1 MPLRGQHIQETA
13 YATDDILCL
22 QGVSLPGYLLC
33 EKAGLAT
40 AVFLPIQPPDIFQ
53 HLFRIQ
59 VTALLVCIHELGARM
74 SQAAQ
79 VFRIV
84 QSVLQI
90 HVYIITVRLQRLELP
105 VTQNI
110 LQGITAAGTFPITV
124 DDNLFFTVD
133 RTPDIS
139 FVAGVSYL
147 HLALDLVAVNDGI
160 L

>member
-1 MPLRGQHIQETA
+1 
-13 YATDDILCL
+13 
-22 QGVSLPGYLLC
+22 
-33 EKAGLAT
+33 
-40 AVFLPIQPPDIFQ
+40 
-53 HLFRIQ
+53 
-59 VTALLVCIHELGARM
+59 M

-147 HLALDLVAVNDGI
+147 HLALDLVAVKDGI

>member
-1 MPLRGQHIQETA
+1 MRLMTSFVCREFGRQVISA
-13 YATDDILCL
+13 K
-22 QGVSLPGYLLC
+22 S
-33 EKAGLAT
+33 GLAT
-40 AVFLPIQPPDIFQ
+40 AVFLPIQRQSHIFQ

-59 VTALLVCIHELGARM
+59 VTAGENAHELGARM

-90 HVYIITVRLQRLELP
+90 HVYIMAVRPQRLELP

-124 DDNLFFTVD
+124 ISTTFFT
-133 RTPDIS
+133 
-139 FVAGVSYL
+139 G
-147 HLALDLVAVNDGI
+147 
-160 L
+160 

>member
-1 MPLRGQHIQETA
+1 MRLMTSFVCREFRCQVISSAKKPDWRQLSSCPYNHPIYSNICFVFRSPPCSYA
-13 YATDDILCL
+13 YTNL
-22 QGVSLPGYLLC
+22 
-33 EKAGLAT
+33 
-40 AVFLPIQPPDIFQ
+40 
-53 HLFRIQ
+53 
-59 VTALLVCIHELGARM
+59 ARM